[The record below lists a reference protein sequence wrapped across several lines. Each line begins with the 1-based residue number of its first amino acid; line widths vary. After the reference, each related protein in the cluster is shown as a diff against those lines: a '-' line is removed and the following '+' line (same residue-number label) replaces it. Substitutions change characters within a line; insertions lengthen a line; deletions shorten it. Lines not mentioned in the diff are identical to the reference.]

1 MDVNEKGLLFLVRA
15 MFVKLFS
22 WMDNSDRQK
31 LQDAIFEDVVK
42 DVLETA
48 DKEGYNSDD
57 VQIAIRRAIFNRMG
71 IE

>member
-1 MDVNEKGLLFLVRA
+1 MTKQGLSFLVRA
-15 MFVKLFS
+15 MIVKLFS
-22 WMDNSDRQK
+22 WMDNSERQK

-48 DKEGYNSDD
+48 DKEEYNSDD
-57 VQIAIRRAIFNRMG
+57 VQIAIRRVIFNRMG